1 MSDSLPAPAEGL
13 LNLEEMRF
21 DAILAWVER
30 ALRGQEL
37 LPVIVPDE
45 TPESPI
51 LRERRLST
59 RTREDLRQACL
70 TLVRRFVR
78 EPRDKDGYVMA
89 LLRLATGFQL
99 KETVTDLHSLTSDR
113 EAFAALSANQ
123 SWAVLSAM
131 LDLRAPVSL
140 DFWKEIA
147 ARLPAQHGVMAVA
160 GLLTHGYHSAFQLL
174 PSLPDDETV
183 ADALFVVIDQHAGL
197 LNSDERSNM
206 VNAAAEVL
214 PACSPHIRAA
224 LADWIQANPQPAA
237 ASPRASVRSRL
248 NAALA
253 AFATRSSEAY
263 EPRPRPARLI
273 PQGATS

>member
-1 MSDSLPAPAEGL
+1 MTDPLPPPAEGL
-13 LNLEEMRF
+13 LHLDGLRF
-21 DAILAWVER
+21 DDIFAWLER

-37 LPVIVPDE
+37 LPMIVPDE

-59 RTREDLRQACL
+59 QTREDLRQACL

-78 EPRDKDGYVMA
+78 EPRDEDGYVMA

-99 KETVTDLHSLTSDR
+99 RETVTDLHSLTSDR
-113 EAFAALSANQ
+113 EAFAALDANQ
-123 SWAVLSAM
+123 SWAVLSTM

-147 ARLPAQHGVMAVA
+147 TRGPGQHGVIAVA
-160 GLLTHGYHSAFQLL
+160 GLLTHGYHSALQLL

-197 LNSDERSNM
+197 LNSDERGNM

-214 PACSPHIRAA
+214 PACSPHIQAA
-224 LADWIQANPQPAA
+224 LNDWIHANPQPVG
-237 ASPRASVRSRL
+237 ASSRTNVRSLL

-253 AFATRSSEAY
+253 AFATRSNEAY

-273 PQGATS
+273 PQGATY

>member
-13 LNLEEMRF
+13 LHLEEIRF
-21 DAILAWVER
+21 DAILAWLES
-30 ALRGQEL
+30 ALRGHEL

-45 TPESPI
+45 TPESSI

-78 EPRDKDGYVMA
+78 ERDEDGYVMA
-89 LLRLATGFQL
+89 LLRLVTGFQL
-99 KETVTDLHSLTSDR
+99 RETVTDLHSLASDR
-113 EAFAALSANQ
+113 EGFAALTANQ

-147 ARLPAQHGVMAVA
+147 AREPVHHGVMAVA
-160 GLLTHGYHSAFQLL
+160 GLLSHGYHSAFQLL

-197 LNSDERSNM
+197 LNSDERRNM
-206 VNAAAEVL
+206 VSAAAEVL
-214 PACSPHIRAA
+214 SACLPQVQAA
-224 LADWIQANPQPAA
+224 LNDWIHANPQPAA
-237 ASPRASVRSRL
+237 VSPRENLRSRL

-253 AFATRSSEAY
+253 AFATRSNESY
-263 EPRPRPARLI
+263 MPRPRPAPLI
-273 PQGATS
+273 PHGVPS